1 MTMDRGAQN
10 PHSSSTSGQNQSA
23 AEKDLLASLYVAH
36 AEAEMVGWDFSRLD
50 ERWTVDEPWWDFEN
64 DCVEAMRATRKGILD
79 LGTGGGERLSSL
91 VRSIRGAREPLPR
104 IWATEGWA
112 PNVPIARERL
122 ASWSIPVLQ
131 YDTDAGEFLPIPERS
146 LGLVMARHES
156 YDASEVARV
165 LAPGGR
171 LLTQQVDGFDAPEIH
186 KWFGSDFSYPDVT
199 ADVYVQRLRNAGMR
213 IDQVDQWEGQMRF
226 ADTAALVTYIGL
238 VPWDAPGFSIEAH
251 AQRLID
257 LEASAPIVVT
267 QRRFRIYA
275 TRE

>member
-1 MTMDRGAQN
+1 MDRGAQN
-10 PHSSSTSGQNQSA
+10 PHSSSTSGQDQSA
-23 AEKDLLASLYVAH
+23 AEKDLLDSLYVAH

-91 VRSIRGAREPLPR
+91 VRSIRGARAPLPQ

-122 ASWSIPVLQ
+122 ARWSIPVLQ

-165 LAPGGR
+165 LAPDGR

-186 KWFGSDFSYPDVT
+186 KWFGNDFSYPDVT

-226 ADTAALVTYIGL
+226 ADTAALVTYLGL
-238 VPWDAPGFSIEAH
+238 VPWDAHGFSIEAH

-275 TRE
+275 TQE